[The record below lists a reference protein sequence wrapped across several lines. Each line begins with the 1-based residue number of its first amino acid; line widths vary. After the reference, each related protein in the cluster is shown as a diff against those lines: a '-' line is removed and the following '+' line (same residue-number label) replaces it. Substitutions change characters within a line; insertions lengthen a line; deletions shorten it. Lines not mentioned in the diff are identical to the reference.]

1 MKLLPS
7 LFLSFCLRTDVKEW
21 LDPNHKRYVKVK
33 LLSSPE
39 PALYTTNRKNEILR
53 KIDFTKI
60 LILVVEITIDCN
72 HKPMILIPTPKDHDL
87 VLQFQ
92 NTGSQKKFLT
102 KLEHFLLN
110 QRKVLQ
116 IEHRTKSE
124 MLANAETKEKRQKRL
139 EHFFREAYSITF
151 GLKKSNNNAGQSA
164 EKYTE
169 LNNNYRG
176 ASPSGNDDVIMVMKT
191 SLSKQEFAEALGM
204 RIDSLFVKQMFNCV
218 DKDKDGRISF
228 QEFLDTVVLFT
239 RGKAEDKLRIIFD
252 MCDYDGTGVI
262 EKSELQKMLT
272 SLVDIAKTSSMSED
286 QVYNLIEELF
296 AEAGLQDK
304 KELTYDDFKLMM
316 KDHKGNFIAIGKF
329 CYLLL
334 FSNKQLFGTRTLFR
348 T

>member
-1 MKLLPS
+1 M
-7 LFLSFCLRTDVKEW
+7 
-21 LDPNHKRYVKVK
+21 KVK
-33 LLSSPE
+33 IGPE
-39 PALYTTNRKNEILR
+39 PALYTINRKNEVLR

-60 LILVVEITIDCN
+60 MILVVEITVDCN
-72 HKPMILIPTPKDHDL
+72 HKPMILIPTPRDHDL

-139 EHFFREAYSITF
+139 EHFFREAYAITF
-151 GLKKSNNNAGQSA
+151 NLKKTTANASSGHP

-169 LNNNYRG
+169 LNNNYKG
-176 ASPSGNDDVIMVMKT
+176 ASATAGNNDDVIMVMKT
-191 SLSKQEFAEALGM
+191 SLSKQEFASALGM

-262 EKSELQKMLT
+262 EKTELQKMLT

-304 KELTYDDFKLMM
+304 KELTYDDFKHMM
-316 KDHKGNFIAIGKF
+316 KDHKGSFIAIGKLKF
-329 CYLLL
+329 RF
-334 FSNKQLFGTRTLFR
+334 FSLDIKS
-348 T
+348 

>member
-1 MKLLPS
+1 M
-7 LFLSFCLRTDVKEW
+7 KEW

-33 LLSSPE
+33 LQSSPE
-39 PALYTTNRKNEILR
+39 PALYTINRKNEILR

-60 LILVVEITIDCN
+60 MILVVEITIDCN

-151 GLKKSNNNAGQSA
+151 GLKKSNTNAGQPL

-169 LNNNYRG
+169 LNNNYKG
-176 ASPSGNDDVIMVMKT
+176 ASPTGAANDDVIMVMKT

-329 CYLLL
+329 CN
-334 FSNKQLFGTRTLFR
+334 FKFP
-348 T
+348 